1 MVVEEEVRCP
11 SCGRF
16 VGAHYKCPYCG
27 AHIKHRLSLRLFKYG
42 SVWMAIIG
50 VAILYLVAIKVIH
63 VPVVKVG
70 DITGLY
76 NFANAKIVGKVVK
89 VKPLRG
95 KKGKRSFSI
104 TVDDGTGEIRI
115 TAWGDVTEDIARL
128 DRIPRVEDEIEAT
141 GAIKIDEVY
150 GTSLSLQSADLLTIK
165 PAIFSSL
172 KVKEVYP
179 LEAGTLVNIKGGVKY
194 KPYTKKEALNFWV
207 EDETGKIKVYAP
219 KWTYRD
225 LKKFGKVPRIE
236 DKVEL
241 SGRVYVDRKGRRSIT
256 LLRLDRFRITRA
268 EALSPEEKVSR
279 FNIGL
284 ITSERMGKIVECRG
298 KVLTLKNRSNPTNIV
313 ITDNTGKIEIVYWPE
328 VEKGVD
334 RLVTVSGASIS
345 VKGKVTQYR
354 GMMQV
359 KVLHSEDITLTGERG

>member
-1 MVVEEEVRCP
+1 M
-11 SCGRF
+11 
-16 VGAHYKCPYCG
+16 
-27 AHIKHRLSLRLFKYG
+27 
-42 SVWMAIIG
+42 
-50 VAILYLVAIKVIH
+50 
-63 VPVVKVG
+63 KVG

-115 TAWGDVTEDIARL
+115 TAWGDATEDIARL